1 MDRYPLEPAPPH
13 HGAAAV
19 SSAGA
24 AYNAPTLLPETSNS
38 SATTTNTAT
47 TTSGEPSSFYPP
59 PPPPPQQQPP
69 TNAPMS
75 VASTPATD
83 SRAPSATVPAACLA
97 CRSKHLKCDGLN
109 PCTRC
114 KASDSLCQYIASRR
128 GYKGPRRN
136 TAQNPNKRH
145 AACPML
151 LGAATG
157 GGGGG
162 TTPLV
167 PPSTM
172 PAFNP
177 VLGGGILPEQHQTPA
192 AMSPFV
198 ATPGFSGL
206 QLYRNPYLDPVS
218 GALIE
223 FADRPRPP
231 QTLPERCLDSF
242 YHHFFPGHPCAPP
255 KPHLLRLA
263 KERDLEP
270 LLAAMRW
277 TGSLYLEVGPARATL
292 FDEAMRLVY
301 APDAAKDGFLV
312 QAMVILLIG
321 LDGSCDNDRARD
333 LLSDVE
339 RIAIEIGL
347 YQRAYATN
355 HGQGDPVIEESLR
368 RTWWDLFIVDGMVAG
383 VHRQTNFLLFDIV
396 ADVALPC
403 EEHEYLS
410 GFIPR
415 PMYLEDFDDQLFS
428 GEEREFS
435 SFAYRVASIR
445 NLGRMM
451 RLPDNVFP
459 GDENVDRIEALLSN
473 WRMHLPESKRDCLN
487 KDGQLDEMM
496 FQAHMINHACTII
509 LHQPHSQLDSSPARD
524 VTACAPHQIVKSG
537 DHFNTHTKHIITA
550 AAAISKMVTYA
561 VPITSHTH
569 FFTCVLTLSSIVHLS
584 KWALYFVHPG
594 NDEDLRQQI
603 RLNIGALNK
612 LSGVWKAAGRAS
624 GQVRGV
630 AQEIYRAKKER
641 QENAQFWVGYTQEEI
656 VSSIASDESIMSDI
670 NTMLQPGS

>member
-1 MDRYPLEPAPPH
+1 M
-13 HGAAAV
+13 
-19 SSAGA
+19 A
-24 AYNAPTLLPETSNS
+24 AYNAVLGLPE
-38 SATTTNTAT
+38 
-47 TTSGEPSSFYPP
+47 
-59 PPPPPQQQPP
+59 
-69 TNAPMS
+69 AP
-75 VASTPATD
+75 
-83 SRAPSATVPAACLA
+83 
-97 CRSKHLKCDGLN
+97 
-109 PCTRC
+109 
-114 KASDSLCQYIASRR
+114 
-128 GYKGPRRN
+128 
-136 TAQNPNKRH
+136 
-145 AACPML
+145 
-151 LGAATG
+151 
-157 GGGGG
+157 
-162 TTPLV
+162 
-167 PPSTM
+167 
-172 PAFNP
+172 
-177 VLGGGILPEQHQTPA
+177 

-206 QLYRNPYLDPVS
+206 QLFRNPYLDPVS

-223 FADRPRPP
+223 FSDRPRPP

-242 YHHFFPGHPCAPP
+242 YRHFFPGHPCAPP
-255 KPHLLRLA
+255 KPTLLRLA

-277 TGSLYLEVGPARATL
+277 TGSLYLAEAASGPAGATL
-292 FDEAMRLVY
+292 FDEAMRLIY
-301 APDAAKDGFLV
+301 APDALKDGFLV

-321 LDGSCDNDRARD
+321 LDGSCENEKARD

-355 HGQGDPVIEESLR
+355 HGQGDPVVEESLR

-451 RLPDNVFP
+451 RLPESVFP
-459 GDENVDRIEALLSN
+459 GDENVDRIEMLLSN

-524 VTACAPHQIVKSG
+524 VTACAPHQTVKSG
-537 DHFNTHTKHIITA
+537 DTFNTHTKHIITA

-624 GQVRGV
+624 GQVKGV
-630 AQEIYRAKKER
+630 AQEIYRAKKAR
-641 QENAQFWVGYTQEEI
+641 LDNAQFWVGYTQEEI